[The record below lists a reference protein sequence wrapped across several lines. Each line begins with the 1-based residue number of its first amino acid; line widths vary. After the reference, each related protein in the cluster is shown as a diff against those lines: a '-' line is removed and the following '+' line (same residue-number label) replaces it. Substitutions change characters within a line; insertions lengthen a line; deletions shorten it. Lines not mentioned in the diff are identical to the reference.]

1 MGHLFNDIFDKIDTC
16 ELIFVSL
23 RSIYLNILIIPTVYL
38 DILIMPTM
46 FVSHMV
52 NYMEGVFDRWF
63 FSQVLFV
70 TASSFSHVSVIVVGG
85 HAT

>member
-1 MGHLFNDIFDKIDTC
+1 M
-16 ELIFVSL
+16 
-23 RSIYLNILIIPTVYL
+23 PTVYL

-52 NYMEGVFDRWF
+52 NYMEGVFEGWF

-70 TASSFSHVSVIVVGG
+70 TASSFSHVSVIVAGG